1 MVHSSWCSSSLKK
14 NTFEHLQES
23 WVFRENKQNANS
35 MTAKNKTTG
44 KARYF
49 LTIKGLEG
57 IVNNLVALFQ
67 LDSP

>member
-1 MVHSSWCSSSLKK
+1 MFLFSTEK

-35 MTAKNKTTG
+35 MTAKNKTG